1 VSTKGTGK
9 QKKVMR
15 EHQDRMVHSKAT
27 KAAKMK
33 YLTDFAD
40 RVSSYLSGLA
50 VKSSVLVFS
59 LVLASSA
66 AAQSAKDLAA
76 AVSAKQAG
84 DAYVRLR
91 MQMKP
96 SGSGAE
102 ETLQIQIKER
112 RTKSGTDLVYQVLWP
127 QTRKGESV
135 LLHQEAG
142 HSASGS
148 LFTPPDKSE
157 TLSASQLREP
167 FLGSDL
173 SYLDVIEDPL
183 SWDSQTITGTEA
195 INGVNCTVLES
206 KPSKGESEYGRVR
219 SWIDPN
225 RLVIMRIEK
234 YLPAGELG
242 VRIDTTRVANDDKGR
257 PIPAN
262 LTVQNPGKGSVTE
275 LDGSRIKHNVTFSD
289 SDFTPEG
296 LKQVSTPTATA
307 ASE

>member
-1 VSTKGTGK
+1 MNYFVYFAGRFPSSLCGLCGLLVKRSVS
-9 QKKVMR
+9 
-15 EHQDRMVHSKAT
+15 
-27 KAAKMK
+27 
-33 YLTDFAD
+33 
-40 RVSSYLSGLA
+40 
-50 VKSSVLVFS
+50 VFS
-59 LVLASSA
+59 LFLALVLVSPGAELSP
-66 AAQSAKDLAA
+66 KDLAA

-91 MQMKP
+91 LQVKP
-96 SGSGAE
+96 SGNSAE

-112 RTKSGTDLVYQVLWP
+112 RTKSATDLVYQVLWP

-135 LLHQEAG
+135 LLHQETG
-142 HSASGS
+142 GSASGS

-157 TLSASQLREP
+157 TLNASHLRDP
-167 FLGSDL
+167 FFSSDL

-195 INGVNCTVLES
+195 VNGVNCTVLES
-206 KPSKGESEYGRVR
+206 KPNKGESEYGKVR

-225 RLVIMRIEK
+225 RLVLMRIEK
-234 YLPAGELG
+234 YLPSGEL
-242 VRIDTTRVANDDKGR
+242 RIRIETTRVSNDDKGR

-262 LTVQNPGKGSVTE
+262 LTAQNPRNGSVTE

-296 LKQVSTPTATA
+296 LKQVSTPTTA
-307 ASE
+307 AAE